1 MNKITITLTLSEKEM
16 RDMIEYNDM
25 KIINEAKFKKIFA
38 SKKFSKEL
46 ALDMMDVWEQTN
58 TDSGGMDSL
67 LEMFFEDCL
76 TSVDD
81 ECIYD

>member
-16 RDMIEYNDM
+16 RDIIEYNDM

-38 SKKFSKEL
+38 SKKFAKKL

-58 TDSGGMDSL
+58 TDSGDMDSV

>member
-1 MNKITITLTLSEKEM
+1 MNKIAITLTLSEKEM
-16 RDMIEYNDM
+16 RDIIEYNDM

-38 SKKFSKEL
+38 SKKFAKAL

-58 TDSGGMDSL
+58 TDSGDMDSV